1 MSVEPSSA
9 LANPEPSPASPV
21 RSSLRRALD
30 APLLLAVGLAVVAG
44 VADPEVARDLVAVGG
59 IAVALAIIVGR
70 LRAAARSEDRTD
82 LDVASAGGDA
92 TVLDADA
99 RSHLVALAAHEIRT
113 PLTGIVGLAE
123 LLGETALTAEQTA
136 YVRALRG
143 SGGDL
148 LRLVDGYLG
157 LSRMEAGAIE
167 PTPVPTM
174 LAAVVEEVVELL
186 APSAQAKGLEIVGAV
201 APSLAAPVSID
212 PLLLRQVL
220 INLAG
225 NAVKFTETGGV
236 AVEVERPAGADDRTV
251 RFRVRDTGV
260 GIAPEEAS
268 RIFDAWERIET
279 EGLAQGAGL
288 GLAIA
293 RGIVERMGGAIALD
307 SRVGEGSTF
316 SFDLDLP
323 ATEPLETPVRP
334 LRGRRIAVLSRAA
347 IEPPVLIRRLH
358 GLGAEAWL
366 ADCAEALVGRD
377 RFDVVLVDAEGGF
390 DPVEMLARLRALGVE
405 APAVILITPLRRAAL
420 PALRAAGFAAHLVR
434 PVRPASLARVVALAA
449 GRSGEPPAAAPVR
462 PLAPAGD
469 GCDVLLV
476 DDNDINAL
484 LGRAALEH
492 AGHRVRVE
500 TDGAAALAA
509 VEAAQAAGRPFA
521 AILMDLHMPGLDG
534 FSAIR
539 ALRAAEPPNA
549 APALVVALTADATP
563 QAAERAQAAGAD
575 AVMVKPI
582 DRDRLARLLADPGAA
597 RGEARRRA

>member
-1 MSVEPSSA
+1 MSAES
-9 LANPEPSPASPV
+9 SPV
-21 RSSLRRALD
+21 FADPEATSAPAARSALRRALD
-30 APLLLAVGLAVVAG
+30 APLLLAIGLAVVAG
-44 VADPEVARDLVAVGG
+44 VADPDVARDIVAVGG
-59 IAVALAIIVGR
+59 VVAALAIILRR
-70 LRAAARSEDRTD
+70 LRDAPARRTGTPLAEGAAAAE
-82 LDVASAGGDA
+82 AG
-92 TVLDADA
+92 LDADA

-113 PLTGIVGLAE
+113 PLTGIVGLVE

-143 SGGDL
+143 SGDDL

-157 LSRMEAGAIE
+157 LSRMEAGAVE
-167 PTPVPTM
+167 PTPVPTL

-186 APSAQAKGLEIVGAV
+186 APSAQAKGLEIVGHV
-201 APSLAAPVSID
+201 AASLAAPVSID

-236 AVEVERPAGADDRTV
+236 VVEIERPAGVDDHRV

-293 RGIVERMGGAIALD
+293 RGIVERMGGAIALT
-307 SRVGEGSTF
+307 SALGEGSTF
-316 SFDLDLP
+316 AFDLDLP
-323 ATEPLETPVRP
+323 PLEAVEPSARP

-358 GLGAEAWL
+358 ALGAEAWL
-366 ADCAEALVGRD
+366 VDAAEALVGRD
-377 RFDVVLVDAEGGF
+377 GFDVVLVDAEGGD
-390 DPVEMLARLRALGVE
+390 DPAETLARLRAAGVE

-449 GRSGEPPAAAPVR
+449 GRSAEPPA
-462 PLAPAGD
+462 LAPSPPPPTAAD

-476 DDNDINAL
+476 DDNEINAL

-500 TDGAAALAA
+500 TDGASALAA
-509 VEAAQAAGRPFA
+509 IEAAQTAGRPFA
-521 AILMDLHMPGLDG
+521 AVLMDLHMPGLDG

-539 ALRAAEPPNA
+539 ALRAAEPPGV
-549 APALVVALTADATP
+549 APTLVVALTADATP
-563 QAAERAQAAGAD
+563 QAAERAEAAGAD

-582 DRDRLARLLADPGAA
+582 DRDRLARLLAEPGAA
-597 RGEARRRA
+597 RRAPRLRA